1 MKFIKEKMNMEI
13 NIEQK
18 DEKIYFNFQG
28 KNKEF
33 TYDNID
39 FLIDELVKNDI
50 DNITITASD
59 ELNNYK
65 LLIEEIVKEV
75 SSEDF
80 KKTLKELSIE
90 PTDEEIISSFS
101 STSK

>member
-1 MKFIKEKMNMEI
+1 MEI

>member
-1 MKFIKEKMNMEI
+1 MEI

-39 FLIDELVKNDI
+39 FFIDELVKNDI

>member
-1 MKFIKEKMNMEI
+1 MEI

-75 SSEDF
+75 SSEDL

>member
-1 MKFIKEKMNMEI
+1 MEI

-39 FLIDELVKNDI
+39 FLIYELVKNDI

>member
-1 MKFIKEKMNMEI
+1 MEI

-39 FLIDELVKNDI
+39 FLIDELVNDI

-75 SSEDF
+75 SSEDL